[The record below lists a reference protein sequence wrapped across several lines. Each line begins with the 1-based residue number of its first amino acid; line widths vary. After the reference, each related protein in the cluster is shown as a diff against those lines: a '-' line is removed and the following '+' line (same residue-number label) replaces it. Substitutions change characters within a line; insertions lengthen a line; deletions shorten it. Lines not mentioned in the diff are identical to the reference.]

1 MGLTSNLLAAN
12 YIGEATYKIVL
23 KEPIKLQKGSK
34 CSENGNFVDFTD
46 TLTVTDMPSN
56 HTLLPFDTSFFR
68 TSVSVFLAV
77 LDSNDHYPQIS
88 TNSTIITL
96 PENSKIGHEV
106 AYFYPTD
113 HDPCTAHDD
122 LRLTLGQGS
131 LDSNRPVLSVKI

>member
-1 MGLTSNLLAAN
+1 MELTSNLLVAN
-12 YIGEATYKIVL
+12 YIGEETYKILL
-23 KEPIKLQKGSK
+23 KEPIKLQKDSK

-68 TSVSVFLAV
+68 TSIPVFLAV

-106 AYFYPTD
+106 AHFYLTD
-113 HDPCTAHDD
+113 DDPCTADDD

-131 LDSNRPVLSVKI
+131 MDHNRPV